1 MDFQSVSISSHSFW
15 IRANILRADF
25 LLNRATLWFLEGILG
40 WFIRLHFRGQGSQ
53 NTSEFIK
60 LVHLING
67 IVSAALHL
75 DYHFTANI
83 LQIMISA
90 SLLSICPSFYSAP
103 MWGQGPLRKCSGI
116 SHILLWILIPSPN
129 HMLKQHILKLL
140 HIFENYVLVPRDLL
154 VIYTFLS

>member
-1 MDFQSVSISSHSFW
+1 MKYLEIFASVPWFFLIHAPVGLHNSTNYGFSVCLHFLSQFLNPS
-15 IRANILRADF
+15 ANILRADF

-60 LVHLING
+60 LVHLINC
-67 IVSAALHL
+67 VVPAALHL

-90 SLLSICPSFYSAP
+90 SLLSICPSF
-103 MWGQGPLRKCSGI
+103 
-116 SHILLWILIPSPN
+116 LLSSYVGTGTPQKMFWYLPYPALSTHPIP
-129 HMLKQHILKLL
+129 
-140 HIFENYVLVPRDLL
+140 
-154 VIYTFLS
+154 